1 MTGVNDVY
9 LITLTLYVFY
19 LHYQI
24 TEIKKEN
31 FTAIGIIDNYN
42 IDVTNGLMT
51 VPSQVTLN
59 GPLITKGKTTNY
71 AFSNNSDICNI
82 CPVNTDNTLN
92 TNTGI
97 SMTSIGAVTFN
108 NNVIIATGKLLQF
121 GTTDKNNCI
130 TDGYTDGSSKKVLGI
145 IGTGTSPNRV
155 VHVWDNLDVDNI
167 LTVYGTTTL
176 NNSVTIATGKSLT
189 VGGTT
194 TFNDNVTIA
203 TGKLLQFGT
212 TDKNNCITDGYT
224 DGSSKKVLGIIGT
237 GTSPNRVVHVWDN
250 LDVDNIL
257 TVYGTTTLNNSV
269 TIATGKSLT
278 VGGTTT
284 FNDNVTIA
292 TGNIIGTGTWPN
304 RMLYLWDIIKVPSA
318 ILLGGYMTYFC
329 NLTGGDDTTI
339 NNSINTKLAW
349 SSVREDINWDWDT
362 GSAPINASFATTFTI
377 GIKYKWDSSNQNR
390 KAFWR
395 VIVPRRQG
403 DTMGCGTININ
414 IYFPQQST
422 KPSNAT
428 VNYYFTWSNNQGA
441 MYCNGS
447 GDFAIW
453 NGVINDNQNKIVQR
467 FCGADATNAWVG
479 FNLPLANAVNGTYI
493 GLCTVTGTSCNPF

>member
-130 TDGYTDGSSKKVLGI
+130 TDGYTDG
-145 IGTGTSPNRV
+145 
-155 VHVWDNLDVDNI
+155 
-167 LTVYGTTTL
+167 
-176 NNSVTIATGKSLT
+176 A
-189 VGGTT
+189 
-194 TFNDNVTIA
+194 
-203 TGKLLQFGT
+203 
-212 TDKNNCITDGYT
+212 
-224 DGSSKKVLGIIGT
+224 SKKVLGIIGT

-362 GSAPINASFATTFTI
+362 GNAPINASFATTFTI